1 MGEPTV
7 VFIAGSGASLR
18 EIQLPVH
25 GGGAGESSLVPPN
38 NRLRQDEQERVFPSR
53 PEAARNDPKELV
65 EWTQSGLRMLAFQ
78 EGELLAEGK
87 IL

>member
-7 VFIAGSGASLR
+7 VFIAGKRCKLTRNTAASSWWWR
-18 EIQLPVH
+18 
-25 GGGAGESSLVPPN
+25 
-38 NRLRQDEQERVFPSR
+38 
-53 PEAARNDPKELV
+53 RNDPKELV

-78 EGELLAEGK
+78 DCELLAEGK